1 MICRSNER
9 QIIFTQLIL
18 YRCNPCCHSGE
29 KMDEVEEK
37 EINPILRVLDFA
49 DVLISKFEGIMLALG
64 VIAMTINTIAA
75 VISRYVFNSAITFT
89 DELNMIFIVVVTY
102 AGLSYAARN
111 GRHIR
116 MSAIYDAMPARTR
129 KVLMIV
135 MASVT
140 SAFMFLLSFYSYYY
154 IVEVY
159 ESGRIL
165 PALGLPVFYIY
176 LWAPVGFFL
185 TGLQYAF
192 TVVKNL
198 RESDV
203 YLSTHIKD
211 GYSETA
217 SDIEI

>member
-1 MICRSNER
+1 M
-9 QIIFTQLIL
+9 
-18 YRCNPCCHSGE
+18 YRYSGE

-37 EINPILRVLDFA
+37 VVNPILRALDFA
-49 DVLISKFEGIMLALG
+49 DVLISKFEGIMLAIG
-64 VIAMTINTIAA
+64 VIAMTVNTIAA

-165 PALGLPVFYIY
+165 PALGLPVFVIY
-176 LWAPVGFFL
+176 LWAPVGFFPDRI
-185 TGLQYAF
+185 
-192 TVVKNL
+192 TVC
-198 RESDV
+198 V
-203 YLSTHIKD
+203 Y
-211 GYSETA
+211 GG
-217 SDIEI
+217 

>member
-1 MICRSNER
+1 MDA
-9 QIIFTQLIL
+9 LK
-18 YRCNPCCHSGE
+18 E
-29 KMDEVEEK
+29 KR
-37 EINPILRVLDFA
+37 INPILKALDYM
-49 DVLISKFEGIMLALG
+49 DMLISKFEGIMLAVG

-75 VISRYVFNSAITFT
+75 VISRFVFNNAITYT

-116 MSAIYDAMPARTR
+116 MSAIYDAMPAKIR
-129 KVLMIV
+129 KTLMVL

-140 SAFMFLLSFYSYYY
+140 SATMFFLSYYSYYY

-159 ESGRIL
+159 DSGRIL

-176 LWAPVGFFL
+176 LWVPVGFII
-185 TGLQYAF
+185 TGLQYGF

-198 RESDV
+198 TESAV
-203 YLSTHIKD
+203 YLSTNVKD
-211 GYSETA
+211 GYA
-217 SDIEI
+217 DADDIGM

>member
-1 MICRSNER
+1 MDKM
-9 QIIFTQLIL
+9 
-18 YRCNPCCHSGE
+18 E
-29 KMDEVEEK
+29 KK
-37 EINPILRVLDFA
+37 RINPVITALDFI
-49 DVLISKFEGIMLALG
+49 DKQLSRFEGFMLAAG

-75 VISRYVFNSAITFT
+75 VISRFVFNDAITST
-89 DELNMIFIVVVTY
+89 DEFNVIFIVVVTY

-116 MSAIYDAMPARTR
+116 MSAIYDAMPANIR
-129 KVLMIV
+129 KALMIV

-140 SAFMFLLSFYSYYY
+140 SGFMFFLSFYSYYY

-159 ESGRIL
+159 KSGRIL

-176 LWAPVGFFL
+176 LWVPVGFIV

-198 RESDV
+198 TESDV
-203 YLSTHIKD
+203 YLSTNVKD
-211 GYSETA
+211 GYADT
-217 SDIEI
+217 DDLGI

>member
-1 MICRSNER
+1 
-9 QIIFTQLIL
+9 
-18 YRCNPCCHSGE
+18 
-29 KMDEVEEK
+29 MDEVEEK
-37 EINPILRVLDFA
+37 TIINPILKTLDFI
-49 DVLISKFEGIMLALG
+49 DTLISRFEGVMLAVG
-64 VIAMTINTIAA
+64 VIAMTVNTIAA
-75 VISRYVFNSAITFT
+75 VISRYVFNSAIIFT

-116 MSAIYDAMPARTR
+116 MSAIYDAMPAKTR

-140 SAFMFLLSFYSYYY
+140 AAFMFFLSFYSYYY
-154 IVEVY
+154 IFEVY
-159 ESGRIL
+159 KSGRIL

-176 LWAPVGFFL
+176 LWVPVGFVV

-198 RESDV
+198 TQSDV
-203 YLSTHIKD
+203 YLSTNVKD
-211 GYSETA
+211 GYSDTDN
-217 SDIEI
+217 DIEI

>member
-1 MICRSNER
+1 MN
-9 QIIFTQLIL
+9 
-18 YRCNPCCHSGE
+18 
-29 KMDEVEEK
+29 DVETK
-37 EINPILRVLDFA
+37 RRNPILIVLDCIDA
-49 DVLISKFEGIMLALG
+49 QISRIEGIMLAVG
-64 VIAMTINTIAA
+64 VIAMTVNTIAA
-75 VISRYVFNSAITFT
+75 VISRFVFNTAITYT
-89 DELNMIFIVVVTY
+89 DELNVIFIVVVTY

-116 MSAIYDAMPARTR
+116 MSAIYDAMPVKVR

-140 SAFMFLLSFYSYYY
+140 SVFMFFLSFYSYCY

-165 PALGLPVFYIY
+165 PALGIPVFYIY
-176 LWAPVGFFL
+176 LWVPIGFFL

-198 RESDV
+198 TESDV
-203 YLSTHIKD
+203 YLSTHVKD
-211 GYSETA
+211 GYA
-217 SDIEI
+217 DN

>member
-1 MICRSNER
+1 MA
-9 QIIFTQLIL
+9 
-18 YRCNPCCHSGE
+18 
-29 KMDEVEEK
+29 EVEK
-37 EINPILRVLDFA
+37 RTVNPILNALDFA
-49 DVLISKFEGIMLALG
+49 DVVISKFEGIMLALG

-116 MSAIYDAMPARTR
+116 MSAIYDSMPAKTR

-135 MASVT
+135 MALVT
-140 SAFMFLLSFYSYYY
+140 SAFMFLLCFYSYYY

-165 PALGLPVFYIY
+165 PALGIPVFYIY

-198 RESDV
+198 RERDI

>member
-1 MICRSNER
+1 MEVVK
-9 QIIFTQLIL
+9 
-18 YRCNPCCHSGE
+18 E
-29 KMDEVEEK
+29 KR
-37 EINPILRVLDFA
+37 INPILRTLDFA
-49 DVLISKFEGIMLALG
+49 DVMISKFEGIMLAIG
-64 VIAMTINTIAA
+64 VIAMTINTITA
-75 VISRYVFNSAITFT
+75 VVSRYVFNSAITFT

-116 MSAIYDAMPARTR
+116 MSAIYDSMPAKIR

-140 SAFMFLLSFYSYYY
+140 SAFMFILCFYSYYY

-198 RESDV
+198 TERDV

-211 GYSETA
+211 GYSDTA

>member
-1 MICRSNER
+1 
-9 QIIFTQLIL
+9 
-18 YRCNPCCHSGE
+18 
-29 KMDEVEEK
+29 MDEVEK
-37 EINPILRVLDFA
+37 KTIFNPILKTLDFI
-49 DVLISKFEGIMLALG
+49 DTLISRFEGVMLAVG
-64 VIAMTINTIAA
+64 VIAMTVNTIAA

-116 MSAIYDAMPARTR
+116 MSAIYDAMPAKTR

-140 SAFMFLLSFYSYYY
+140 SAFMFSLSYYSYYY
-154 IVEVY
+154 IFEVY
-159 ESGRIL
+159 QSGRIL

-176 LWAPVGFFL
+176 LWVPVGFVV

-198 RESDV
+198 TESDV
-203 YLSTHIKD
+203 YLSTNVKD
-211 GYSETA
+211 GYSDTDN
-217 SDIEI
+217 DIEM

>member
-1 MICRSNER
+1 
-9 QIIFTQLIL
+9 
-18 YRCNPCCHSGE
+18 
-29 KMDEVEEK
+29 MDEVGEK
-37 EINPILRVLDFA
+37 AVNPILKALDFA
-49 DVLISKFEGIMLALG
+49 DVLISKFEGIMLAVG
-64 VIAMTINTIAA
+64 VIAMTINTVAA
-75 VISRYVFNSAITFT
+75 VVSRYIFNSAITFT

-116 MSAIYDAMPARTR
+116 MSAIYDSMPAKTR
-129 KVLMIV
+129 KALMVV

-140 SAFMFLLSFYSYYY
+140 SAFMFLLCFYSYYY

-198 RESDV
+198 TERDV

-211 GYSETA
+211 GYSDTA
-217 SDIEI
+217 GDMEI

>member
-1 MICRSNER
+1 MRGLFC
-9 QIIFTQLIL
+9 
-18 YRCNPCCHSGE
+18 YSGK
-29 KMDEVEEK
+29 KMDEMEK
-37 EINPILRVLDFA
+37 KRTNPVITALDFI
-49 DVLISKFEGIMLALG
+49 DKQLSRFEGFMLAVG

-75 VISRYVFNSAITFT
+75 VISRFVFNDAITST
-89 DELNMIFIVVVTY
+89 DELNVIFIVVVTY

-116 MSAIYDAMPARTR
+116 MSAIYDAMPANIR
-129 KVLMIV
+129 KALMIV

-140 SAFMFLLSFYSYYY
+140 SGFMFFLSFYSYYY

-159 ESGRIL
+159 KSGRIL

-176 LWAPVGFFL
+176 LWVLVGFIV

-198 RESDV
+198 TESDV
-203 YLSTHIKD
+203 YLSTNVKD
-211 GYSETA
+211 GYADT
-217 SDIEI
+217 DDLGV

>member
-1 MICRSNER
+1 MDGKEKRS
-9 QIIFTQLIL
+9 T
-18 YRCNPCCHSGE
+18 NP
-29 KMDEVEEK
+29 M
-37 EINPILRVLDFA
+37 LRALDVA
-49 DVLISKFEGIMLALG
+49 DLLISKFEGIMLAVG

-116 MSAIYDAMPARTR
+116 MSAIYDAMSAKTR
-129 KVLMIV
+129 KVMMVV
-135 MASVT
+135 MTSVT
-140 SAFMFLLSFYSYYY
+140 AAFMFLLSFYSFYY
-154 IVEVY
+154 IAEVY

-165 PALGLPVFYIY
+165 PALGFPVFYIY

-198 RESDV
+198 TERDV
-203 YLSTHIKD
+203 YLSTYIKD
-211 GYSETA
+211 GYLDADGDVQT
-217 SDIEI
+217 

>member
-1 MICRSNER
+1 
-9 QIIFTQLIL
+9 
-18 YRCNPCCHSGE
+18 
-29 KMDEVEEK
+29 MDAVEGK
-37 EINPILRVLDFA
+37 RINPVLKALDFM
-49 DVLISKFEGIMLALG
+49 DVQIGRLEGFMLAVG

-116 MSAIYDAMPARTR
+116 MSAIYDAMPAKTR
-129 KVLMIV
+129 KALMIV
-135 MASVT
+135 MCSVT
-140 SAFMFLLSFYSYYY
+140 SAFMFFLSFYSYYY

-159 ESGRIL
+159 TSGRIL

-198 RESDV
+198 RERDV
-203 YLSTHIKD
+203 YLSTNIKD

>member
-1 MICRSNER
+1 
-9 QIIFTQLIL
+9 
-18 YRCNPCCHSGE
+18 
-29 KMDEVEEK
+29 MDEAEVK
-37 EINPILRVLDFA
+37 AANPILLALDFA

-116 MSAIYDAMPARTR
+116 MSAIYDAMPSKTR

-165 PALGLPVFYIY
+165 PALGIPVFFIY

-198 RESDV
+198 RERDV

>member
-1 MICRSNER
+1 
-9 QIIFTQLIL
+9 
-18 YRCNPCCHSGE
+18 
-29 KMDEVEEK
+29 MDQAEENVV
-37 EINPILRVLDFA
+37 NPILKALDFT

-116 MSAIYDAMPARTR
+116 MSAIYDAMPTKTR
-129 KVLMIV
+129 KMLMIV
-135 MASVT
+135 MASIT
-140 SAFMFLLSFYSYYY
+140 SAFMFLLSFYSYHY

-159 ESGRIL
+159 ESGRIV

-192 TVVKNL
+192 TVIKNL
-198 RESDV
+198 REPDV

-211 GYSETA
+211 GYSEKA